1 MSFFLIIVS
10 KKTHHLMVCVF
21 RVNCS
26 SWTNRT
32 QFLQHA
38 EDNLL
43 HSEYTQYIMDQN
55 YVIEIW
61 LSMVWETM
69 DFKWAM

>member
-1 MSFFLIIVS
+1 MA
-10 KKTHHLMVCVF
+10 CVF

-38 EDNLL
+38 EDNFP
-43 HSEYTQYIMDQN
+43 HSEYTLPVQNIMDQN